1 MIQRLLIKNYAI
13 IEQLDI
19 EFAKGLTIITGET
32 GAGKSILLGA
42 LGMILGN
49 RADTKVLYNASE
61 KCIIEG
67 YFDIAAYDLQDFF
80 DENEIDFDKNT
91 VVRRELTPSGK
102 TRSFINDTPVNLT
115 QLRAFSGKLVD
126 LHQQFDTLD
135 IHDATFQLQM
145 IDALAGNKAPLSM
158 YREKYRLFQND
169 KKRLAQLIEKNE
181 RSAREI
187 DFLNFQI
194 NEFNKAE
201 LIDGE
206 QDTLENDQQRL
217 QNAETIKRNL
227 SAAFQ
232 AISEDENAI
241 VGQMR
246 AISSSVSQVKKYTPS
261 VSKLYDRIESL
272 LFELE
277 DIGGELESIAEQ
289 TEYDPER
296 IIDIQTRLDVIYK
309 LQKKHGVA
317 TVEQLLAIQDDLQN
331 QLNAFGDLSEE
342 IENLQKD
349 IAQKAEILKKLA
361 GELSAKRKFVIPQFE
376 QQVEA
381 MLHQLSMENARL
393 KVQTIDLEDFTPTGS
408 DDIQFLFAANR
419 GSRMMPIKD
428 VASGGELSRLA
439 LCTKSLVASAIPLPT
454 LIFDEIDSGVSGD
467 VALKMGNIL
476 QKLSSHHQVVVITHS
491 PQVAAKAE
499 KHYFVYKTHKEDR
512 TITDVRPLSK
522 DERIKAIAVMLSQ
535 NPPSTSALANAKE
548 LLTAV

>member
-13 IEQLDI
+13 IESLEMD
-19 EFAKGLTIITGET
+19 FAKGLTIITGET
-32 GAGKSILLGA
+32 GAGKSILLGG

-49 RADTKVLYNASE
+49 RADTKVLYNEKE
-61 KCIIEG
+61 KCVIEG
-67 YFDIAAYDLQDFF
+67 YFDISAYDLKPFF
-80 DENEIDFDKNT
+80 EDNEIDYDQQT

-102 TRSFINDTPVNLT
+102 TRAFINDTPVNLG

-145 IDALAGNKAPLSM
+145 IDALAGNKGPLSI
-158 YREKYRLFQND
+158 YREKFRIFQSD
-169 KKRLAQLIEKNE
+169 KKKLAQLIEKSE

-187 DFLNFQI
+187 EFLNFQLD
-194 NEFNKAE
+194 EFNKAE
-201 LIDGE
+201 LIEGE
-206 QDTLENDQQRL
+206 QEKIEADQQRL

-227 SAAFQ
+227 SAAYQ

-246 AISSSVSQVKKYTPS
+246 SISASIGQVKKYTPS
-261 VSKLYDRIESL
+261 VSKLYERFESL

-277 DIGGELESIAEQ
+277 DIGGELSDIAED
-289 TEYDPER
+289 TEYDPEK
-296 IIDIQTRLDVIYK
+296 IADIQTRLDVIYK

-317 TVEQLLAIQDDLQN
+317 TVEQLLQIQEDLQK
-331 QLNAFGDLSEE
+331 QLDAFGDLSEE
-342 IENLQKD
+342 IANLEKQ
-349 IAQKAEILKKLA
+349 IAGQEQSLRKQA

-376 QQVEA
+376 QQVEG

-393 KVQTIDLEDFTPTGS
+393 KVQTIDLEELTATGS
-408 DDIQFLFAANR
+408 DDIQYLFAANK

-428 VASGGELSRLA
+428 AASGGEMSRLA

-476 QKLSSHHQVVVITHS
+476 QKLSTHHQVVVITHS

-499 KHYFVYKTHKEDR
+499 KHYFVYKNHTEDR
-512 TITDVRPLSK
+512 TLTSVRPLSK
-522 DERIKAIAVMLSQ
+522 DERINAIAVMLSQ
-535 NPPSTSALANAKE
+535 NPPSNSALANAKE
-548 LLTAV
+548 LLKAK

>member
-135 IHDATFQLQM
+135 IHDTTFQLQM

-194 NEFNKAE
+194 DEFNKAE

-206 QDTLENDQQRL
+206 QDTLENNQQRL

-232 AISEDENAI
+232 AISEDENSI